1 MKTIRG
7 ISLVLLLC
15 TVVLAQ
21 TTSQSAGQSKDTPDE
36 CATANRK
43 TGYALDIDLPNA
55 KTKTKSYNVDYN
67 ETNKD
72 HLPICLSKK
81 GGEQML
87 WLSLK
92 GQDFKLKFHPKE
104 PGRCGQH
111 PFKNNPQQGVSDG
124 YFSGPLRGDV
134 PDGCE
139 YDVEA
144 QKDGEKPTDPHI
156 KVVP

>member
-21 TTSQSAGQSKDTPDE
+21 TTSQSAGQSKDTPDG
-36 CATANRK
+36 CATANRE

-87 WLSLK
+87 WLSVK
-92 GQDFKLKFHPKE
+92 GQDFKLKFHPKD

-111 PFKNNPQQGVSDG
+111 PFKKDPQQGVTDG
-124 YFSGPLRGDV
+124 YFSGPLRDV

-139 YDVEA
+139 YDVEF
-144 QKDGEKPTDPHI
+144 QKDGEKPSDPHI